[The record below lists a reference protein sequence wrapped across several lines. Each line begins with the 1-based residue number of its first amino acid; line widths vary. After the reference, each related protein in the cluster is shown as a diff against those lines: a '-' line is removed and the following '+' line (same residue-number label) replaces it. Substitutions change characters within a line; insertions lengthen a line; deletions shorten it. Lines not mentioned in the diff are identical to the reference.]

1 MDIPTIEIPPVENIK
16 TISIPLP
23 TADVPSYKPLVVPPS
38 DLREP
43 EGTKPIETAE
53 PPPPPTLPPPF
64 PPYPLPTAEVL
75 VPTTIAAVTAVAATT
90 VTQPII
96 QNIKEK
102 IQKFLNNKIKKWKE
116 NRKKKKG
123 IFSKL
128 KENIDDHEE
137 QMAVLGAA
145 VRLGVVIW
153 SGFIITLS
161 YVELPMVKKSATAG
175 DITFVASIFT
185 GALAT
190 FGLSTGNGNSKNK
203 DKDKPKA

>member
-1 MDIPTIEIPPVENIK
+1 MGSPSIDIPNPPIYE

-23 TADVPSYKPLVVPPS
+23 TADVPYYVPLVVPPS

-43 EGTKPIETAE
+43 KGTKPIEKTETAK
-53 PPPPPTLPPPF
+53 PPTLPPPF

-116 NRKKKKG
+116 KRKKKKESLQS
-123 IFSKL
+123 SK
-128 KENIDDHEE
+128 KI
-137 QMAVLGAA
+137 
-145 VRLGVVIW
+145 
-153 SGFIITLS
+153 
-161 YVELPMVKKSATAG
+161 
-175 DITFVASIFT
+175 
-185 GALAT
+185 
-190 FGLSTGNGNSKNK
+190 
-203 DKDKPKA
+203 